1 MRESEA
7 ARSAVA
13 EPLAPVAAAPL
24 APAAPRGA
32 PGRRPPSPPPLR
44 QERRRRPHGSNFSS
58 SPAPSLACRATLKG
72 HRENTTHAS
81 LIQIGRG
88 LQESLSRVLSV
99 WREVRRDERQEP
111 ADWRSTREGFVAIKG
126 RAERIASPP
135 PPPGS
140 PAHRPVD
147 RASRR
152 AALGCALFYL
162 RCDRRH
168 GVSHG
173 EPVKSIYALFLP

>member
-44 QERRRRPHGSNFSS
+44 QERRQRPHGSNYSS
-58 SPAPSLACRATLKG
+58 SPATLLACRATLKG

-88 LQESLSRVLSV
+88 LQESLSRVLSM
-99 WREVRRDERQEP
+99 WREVRRDDGRNLPTGDRRGRASSRSRATNRRQRQE
-111 ADWRSTREGFVAIKG
+111 AQHVGRSIEQAGG
-126 RAERIASPP
+126 RLWGAP
-135 PPPGS
+135 
-140 PAHRPVD
+140 
-147 RASRR
+147 
-152 AALGCALFYL
+152 
-162 RCDRRH
+162 
-168 GVSHG
+168 
-173 EPVKSIYALFLP
+173 

>member
-44 QERRRRPHGSNFSS
+44 QERRRRPHGSNYSS
-58 SPAPSLACRATLKG
+58 SPAPLLACRATLKG
-72 HRENTTHAS
+72 HRENTAHAS

-99 WREVRRDERQEP
+99 WRAACASVRHAGKRRRFLPVAHRRDAEASELP
-111 ADWRSTREGFVAIKG
+111 RSQKAFET
-126 RAERIASPP
+126 
-135 PPPGS
+135 
-140 PAHRPVD
+140 
-147 RASRR
+147 
-152 AALGCALFYL
+152 
-162 RCDRRH
+162 
-168 GVSHG
+168 
-173 EPVKSIYALFLP
+173 